1 MNRSL
6 NSLSSRF
13 RPLAC
18 ELIARC
24 VEAGI
29 PVLIVN
35 TLRTTAEQEQNIAK
49 GVSWTRNSKHLTGDA
64 IDLAPYEVYQ
74 LHGPDKV
81 NWNGSDPVWQRMG
94 AIGEAIGLKWGGR
107 FGPPASPD
115 YGHFEI
121 VEHAPAS
128 VPDSTRTT

>member
-6 NSLSSRF
+6 NSLSPRF

-35 TLRTTAEQEQNIAK
+35 TLRTPAEQEQNIAK
-49 GVSWTRNSKHLTGDA
+49 GVSWTKHSKHLTGDA

-81 NWNGSDPVWQRMG
+81 NWNGSDPVWPRMG
-94 AIGEAIGLKWGGR
+94 AIGEAIGLRWGGR
-107 FGPPASPD
+107 FSQRD
-115 YGHFEI
+115 YSHFEYF
-121 VEHAPAS
+121 APAQA
-128 VPDSTRTT
+128 PDERKA